1 MIQMSNPKA
10 ALSWVA
16 IICLGLPPAAPL
28 WVTLMI
34 VAGTFAL
41 SIMAHLAY
49 AQVFLTLAMG
59 SRAAL
64 VSGHFTVFLP
74 FPV

>member
-49 AQVFLTLAMG
+49 AQVFSTLAM
-59 SRAAL
+59 AAR
-64 VSGHFTVFLP
+64 GAVFRPL
-74 FPV
+74 